1 MLSRRLLIPILR
13 ILAVAVPLIV
23 LGLLLVTFRTPS
35 TELSPDRREANSR
48 TTRLVR
54 EDRPAP
60 QFDLP
65 TVEGDRRINLA
76 TLSEKVAL
84 LDFWASW
91 CPSCRKEAPRMQAL
105 WQRYEPQGV
114 QFLGVNVNDTRDGAV
129 AFEKEFGITFPS
141 VFDPKGE
148 MAVSYAV
155 SGIPTFVVIGRDGRM
170 VYRLFGEMGLTDLPR
185 ALDEV
190 LRSR

>member
-76 TLSEKVAL
+76 MLSEKVAL

-170 VYRLFGEMGLTDLPR
+170 VYRLFGEMGPTDLPR